1 MILVAKKNKTSSCAN
16 NELNHPT
23 LAMINE
29 RTTSIQK
36 NYIFI
41 KRFYIRVN

>member
-36 NYIFI
+36 KIISLLKDFI
-41 KRFYIRVN
+41 